1 MKIAIDIMG
10 GDFAPAATVAGAVL
24 AQKELPAGIKVVMI
38 GDSALIKG
46 ELDKLKISPSDFE
59 IVHAPDVI
67 GMGEHPTRAFSQK
80 TNSSIFTGF
89 KLLKEGKIHAF
100 ASAGN
105 SGAMMVGAMY
115 TIKTIPGVI
124 RPSISTVIPRENG
137 AVGLILD
144 VGINADC
151 KPDVLYQFGVL
162 GSLYAENVY
171 KIKDPKVGLLNIGEE
186 AEKGNLVTQA
196 TYNLMKETKDFN
208 FIGNVEGRDILSD
221 RADVIVCEG
230 FTGNVILKS
239 AEAFYTIM
247 RKRKLLD
254 DYFGRFNY
262 ENYGGTPILGVNG
275 SVIIGHGISNDIA
288 VKNMLLLAK
297 DVAETDL
304 AGKIKAVF
312 NS

>member
-105 SGAMMVGAMY
+105 SGAMRVGAMY

>member
-24 AQKELPAGIKVVMI
+24 AQKELPAGIKIVMI
-38 GDSALIKG
+38 GDSAQIKS
-46 ELDKLKISPSDFE
+46 ELERSKVSSSDFE
-59 IVHAPDVI
+59 IIHAPDVI

-80 TNSSIFTGF
+80 TNSSIYTGF
-89 KLLKEGKIHAF
+89 KLLKEGKIQAF

-124 RPSISTVIPRENG
+124 RPSISTIMPREAG
-137 AVGLILD
+137 GVGLILD

-162 GSLYAENVY
+162 GSLYAEHVY
-171 KIKDPKVGLLNIGEE
+171 KIKTPKVGLLNIGEE

-196 TYNLMKETKDFN
+196 AYNLMKETKEFN

-221 RADVIVCEG
+221 KADVIVCEG

-262 ENYGGTPILGVNG
+262 ENYGGTPVLGVNG

-288 VKNMLLLAK
+288 IKNMLLLAK
-297 DVAETDL
+297 DVAEADL
-304 AGKIKAVF
+304 AGKIKTVF